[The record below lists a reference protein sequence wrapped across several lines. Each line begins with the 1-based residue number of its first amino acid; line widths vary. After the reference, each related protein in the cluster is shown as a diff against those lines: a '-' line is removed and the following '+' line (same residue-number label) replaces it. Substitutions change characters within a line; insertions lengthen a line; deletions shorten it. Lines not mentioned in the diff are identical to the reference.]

1 MKQPNAYKTF
11 DQTTKQTMGLKTPL
25 CIQSHIHKIKN
36 MHHTYSLEYNAEVLK
51 KVEILVA
58 LFLSI
63 NLSP

>member
-1 MKQPNAYKTF
+1 MC
-11 DQTTKQTMGLKTPL
+11 DSVIVL
-25 CIQSHIHKIKN
+25 CFVVRFFVSILLDGEDN
-36 MHHTYSLEYNAEVLK
+36 WLLCFVCLPSLEYNAEVLK

>member
-1 MKQPNAYKTF
+1 MKRDGFEIGYIKLTF
-11 DQTTKQTMGLKTPL
+11 RRLQTGLSDLKNTKQLKFCL
-25 CIQSHIHKIKN
+25 C
-36 MHHTYSLEYNAEVLK
+36 SLEYNAKILK